1 MDPDRG
7 AEPSSAREKPS
18 SVHQEPSSVHK
29 ERSPLTWMPAGW
41 QAPANV
47 HAWVTSRR
55 GGVSEPPFSSF
66 NLATHVGDANDAVM
80 ANRRLLRDQLPGV
93 KRLQWLDQVHGT
105 EVLAVTP
112 GQQPLQTQIAD
123 AAAVFAPGD
132 GAVVL
137 TADCLP
143 VFLTDADGTMA
154 AVAHAG
160 WRGLHEGVLEAT
172 VETLSQHTLWQQGS
186 QPVGAQHT
194 SARRSRA
201 SLLAW
206 LGPAIG
212 PCHFEVGDD
221 VRDAFLDE
229 AQTARKSVQAAFTPH
244 SERANKWMMDIY
256 ALARLRL
263 QAVGVQD
270 ISGGGMCTVCDSHH
284 CFSYR
289 RDGVTGRLASLI
301 YLES

>member
-1 MDPDRG
+1 M
-7 AEPSSAREKPS
+7 AVNS
-18 SVHQEPSSVHK
+18 
-29 ERSPLTWMPAGW
+29 ERSSHLAWMPAGW
-41 QAPANV
+41 KAPANV
-47 HAWVTSRR
+47 RAWVTSRQ
-55 GGVSEPPFSSF
+55 GGVSAPPFSSF
-66 NLATHVGDANDAVM
+66 NLATHVGDTPDAVM
-80 ANRRLLRDQLPGV
+80 ANRRLLRDQLPGL
-93 KRLQWLDQVHGT
+93 KRLQWLDQIHGT
-105 EVLAVTP
+105 EVFAVTP
-112 GQQPLQTQIAD
+112 GQQSLQTQTAD

-143 VFLTDADGTMA
+143 VFLTDTDGTMA

-160 WRGLHEGVLEAT
+160 WRGLQQGVLEAT
-172 VETLSQHTLWQQGS
+172 VEALSQ
-186 QPVGAQHT
+186 
-194 SARRSRA
+194 ARPTPP

-221 VRDAFLDE
+221 VRDAFLD
-229 AQTARKSVQAAFTPH
+229 AAPASRQSVQAAFSPH
-244 SERANKWMMDIY
+244 AERANKWMMDIY
-256 ALARLRL
+256 ALARLCL
-263 QAVGVQD
+263 QAAGVHD

>member
-1 MDPDRG
+1 MAENSERG
-7 AEPSSAREKPS
+7 DWRPCRPAGESS
-18 SVHQEPSSVHK
+18 Q
-29 ERSPLTWMPAGW
+29 LTWLPAGW
-41 QAPANV
+41 KAPANV
-47 HAWVTSRR
+47 RAWVTSRQ
-55 GGVSEPPFSSF
+55 GGFSEPPFSSF
-66 NLATHVGDANDAVM
+66 NLATHVGDTYDAVI
-80 ANRRLLRDQLPGV
+80 ANRRLLRDQLPGL
-93 KRLQWLDQVHGT
+93 KRLQWLDQVHGA
-105 EVLAVTP
+105 EVFAVTP
-112 GQQPLQTQIAD
+112 GQQSLQTQTAD
-123 AAAVFAPGD
+123 AAAVFASGD

-143 VFLTDADGTMA
+143 VFLTDTDGTMA

-172 VETLSQHTLWQQGS
+172 VEALW
-186 QPVGAQHT
+186 H
-194 SARRSRA
+194 ARPGPP

-221 VRDAFLDE
+221 VRDAFLD
-229 AQTARKSVQAAFTPH
+229 ATQTSRESVQAAFSLH

-263 QAVGVQD
+263 QAAGVRD
-270 ISGGGMCTVCDSHH
+270 ISGGGMCTVCDSRH
-284 CFSYR
+284 CYSYR
-289 RDGVTGRLASLI
+289 RDGITGRLASLI